1 MREFVKNILFL
12 MAYEAAIFG
21 CFLLCELFHSPWA
34 MLSVIVVAVVATRY
48 VFGIEEENKK
58 GM

>member
-1 MREFVKNILFL
+1 MREFVKNLL
-12 MAYEAAIFG
+12 LLLVYEAAIFG

-48 VFGIEEENKK
+48 VFRKVGGNEK
-58 GM
+58 